1 MERVQAVRKEEE
13 RIAQEEMYA
22 EAARIEEKR
31 AENEAHLSENHS
43 LFAGAHYHNLFNH
56 LVSDLAFAVLT

>member
-1 MERVQAVRKEEE
+1 VERVQAVRKEEE

-31 AENEAHLSENHS
+31 AENVPLR
-43 LFAGAHYHNLFNH
+43 LFAEVLISCSVLFILLIVFFS
-56 LVSDLAFAVLT
+56 LVTNRT